1 MATLD
6 GKTAGAPLTVLP
18 PDIKR
23 VEVGAGPPVPN
34 VFSGGASE
42 LGTVVFHGCA
52 PSGSVIA
59 LASSSPSASVPASIT
74 TGGPSYNTFS
84 ITTSQVAATT
94 TVSITAT
101 WKGQSVP
108 VSITLHPPP
117 TLLSPATNASFAI
130 GTSVLFEWNDL
141 PGLTFQ
147 VQVDDS
153 SSFTAPLLVDQYS
166 SQSPFAWSTLPS
178 GTLYWR
184 IAGRDAYG
192 QLGPWSAVRPLRIN

>member
-1 MATLD
+1 
-6 GKTAGAPLTVLP
+6 
-18 PDIKR
+18 
-23 VEVGAGPPVPN
+23 
-34 VFSGGASE
+34 
-42 LGTVVFHGCA
+42 
-52 PSGSVIA
+52 
-59 LASSSPSASVPASIT
+59 
-74 TGGPSYNTFS
+74 
-84 ITTSQVAATT
+84 
-94 TVSITAT
+94 
-101 WKGQSVP
+101 
-108 VSITLHPPP
+108 
-117 TLLSPATNASFAI
+117 LLSPATNASFAI

-141 PGLTFQ
+141 SGLTFQ